1 MNKSFIR
8 TDNYYRVEKAVESL
22 NNRDPS
28 LPGLGL
34 IFGKWGY
41 GKSSAVEHFY
51 SVADVFYIVIERL
64 WRPRRMLEEICDVLN
79 LGDSEYRLDR
89 LSDQVCEGLRRWRKP
104 LFIDEADYLLKNSVM
119 LDVVRDIH
127 EKTKVPILLIG
138 MERLYRNLQKH
149 GQFFSRILPAAIVE
163 FQPVTPPEIALI
175 TSEWTG
181 LSIDM
186 EAAHLFCQYVEGDYR
201 YIVGYLLSFEQAC
214 RVNKT
219 DQITTKMVEAV
230 VNRMAG
236 KTKKLPAQKDIKSI
250 TFKGKDRV

>member
-8 TDNYYRVEKAVESL
+8 TDNYYRMEKAVESL
-22 NNRDPS
+22 INRDPS

-34 IFGKWGY
+34 IIGKPGY
-41 GKSSAVEHFY
+41 GKSSNVEHYY
-51 SVADVFYIVIERL
+51 SVADIFYIVTESL
-64 WRPRRMLEEICDVLN
+64 WGPRRILEEACDVLN

-89 LSDQVCEGLRRWRKP
+89 LSDQVCEGLKRWRKP
-104 LFIDEADYLLKNSVM
+104 LFIDEADYLLKNGIM

-127 EKTKVPILLIG
+127 EKTKVPIILIG
-138 MERLYRNLQKH
+138 MEKLYRNLQKH
-149 GQFFSRILPAAIVE
+149 DQFFSRILPAAIVE
-163 FQPVTPPEIALI
+163 FQPVTPHEIVLI

-186 EAAHLFCQYVEGDYR
+186 EAAHSFCQYVEGDYR

-214 RVNKT
+214 KANKT
-219 DQITTKMVEAV
+219 DKITIKMVESV

-236 KTKKLPAQKDIKSI
+236 KTKKLPGLKDTKTI